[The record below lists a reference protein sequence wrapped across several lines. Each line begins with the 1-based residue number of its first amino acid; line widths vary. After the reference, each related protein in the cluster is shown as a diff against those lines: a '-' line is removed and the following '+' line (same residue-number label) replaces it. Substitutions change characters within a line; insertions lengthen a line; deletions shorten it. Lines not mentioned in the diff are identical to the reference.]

1 MTHAITAGTRTSNR
15 AIANGR
21 QNRRM
26 PVSLLDIECGTVSFR
41 CLHDPMMIPASLTSP
56 MAVTH
61 SHTHSG
67 KSIDGRIIIAE
78 QMTKTRST
86 TLSILE
92 PSPLSAFIFLAIAPS
107 IISESP
113 PQQYSTQNPGLKTG
127 KNSIARAATPLD
139 AEMMFGKDL
148 IQSNFK

>member
-1 MTHAITAGTRTSNR
+1 
-15 AIANGR
+15 
-21 QNRRM
+21 
-26 PVSLLDIECGTVSFR
+26 
-41 CLHDPMMIPASLTSP
+41 

-61 SHTHSG
+61 CHTHSG
-67 KSIDGRIIIAE
+67 RSNDGRINTAE